1 MNMKKNL
8 NMTVGRF
15 QPFTQGHLN
24 MINEGEAPCI
34 VYRIN
39 SNDKVPNTLKG
50 FKVSGRVIK
59 KDSVQIVAYY
69 IDNPEGDLTEQQKE
83 LLKRPF
89 TNELIDKEL
98 DIVKRNCDKI
108 IEVVP
113 VLNAYQAFAMFN
125 KFILDHHD
133 EYEPN
138 YWMCGNDRVDTFVK
152 MIEKDDE
159 VAIERDG
166 KKYPN
171 VCKGKLKT
179 NIGKGRTEG
188 VSGTAV
194 RKSIL
199 NNDKAAFS
207 RIMPKGVDSMFNDFV
222 NAFHEFKGKL
232 LNLIKE
238 SHMSLRD
245 YVFERLI
252 NKTKEVYVMEGGQ
265 AGHMSHPFDY
275 TDFTANDLIQL
286 VDDLFSGKVEHMKEK
301 LDGFNIMASM
311 NNKGD
316 VVFIRNKSNLNSENG
331 GMSIQDMMEKWAEKE
346 HQKKVFKQ
354 SGDIITTIF
363 KKLGKS
369 FFNPDSTHRK
379 VINCECIVAGKTNIL
394 PYASD
399 KVAFH
404 GYQIYELQNG
414 KWNLQEDVEGNV
426 DDLYK
431 AAEGIDAA
439 KPRQDLVIRS
449 LQDGIKFAEKF
460 NKEIAKLWNDEGL
473 TMDKSVED
481 WKHVRF
487 KKFAPEWCREDN
499 DIFNRIC
506 NDDKS
511 VKATELKKRYPEHK
525 DDISQLEKSIK
536 KEVVGNI
543 MEPMDTLFLSIG
555 NELIDLL
562 DGFINSGTKDKV
574 ITTLKQDLESTI
586 DAVEKSNS
594 DKAKD
599 KLQTAMRR
607 LQKLNDKFNVA
618 EGIVIMYK
626 GRRMKFTGSFAAL
639 NQALGTRFELE

>member
-1 MNMKKNL
+1 MNMKKKL
-8 NMTVGRF
+8 NMAVGRF

-24 MINEGEAPCI
+24 MINEGEELCI

-39 SNDKVPNTLKG
+39 STDKVPDTLKG
-50 FKVSGRVIK
+50 FKVGGRVIK
-59 KDSVQIVAYY
+59 KDSVQIVADY
-69 IDNPEGDLTEQQKE
+69 IENPEGDLTEQQKE

-89 TNELIDKEL
+89 TNELISKEL

-125 KFILDHHD
+125 KFILDHQD

-138 YWMCGNDRVDTFVK
+138 YWMCGDDRVDTFVK

-316 VVFIRNKSNLNSENG
+316 VVFIRNKSNLNSANG

-414 KWNLQEDVEGNV
+414 KWNLQEDVEGHV

-460 NKEIAKLWNDEGL
+460 NKEIVKLWNNEGL

-487 KKFAPEWCREDN
+487 KKFAPEWCREDD

-511 VKATELKKRYPEHK
+511 VNATELKKRYPEHK
-525 DDISQLEKSIK
+525 DDIAQLEKSIK
-536 KEVVGNI
+536 KDVVGNI

-574 ITTLKQDLESTI
+574 ITTLKQDLASTI

-607 LQKLNDKFNVA
+607 LQKLNDKFNIA

>member
-1 MNMKKNL
+1 MNMKKKL
-8 NMTVGRF
+8 NITVGRF

-50 FKVSGRVIK
+50 FKVAGRVIK
-59 KDSVQIVAYY
+59 KDSVQIVADY
-69 IDNPEGDLTEQQKE
+69 IDTPEGELTEQQKE

-89 TNELIDKEL
+89 TNELIEKEL
-98 DIVKRNCDKI
+98 EIVKRNCDKI

-159 VAIERDG
+159 VAIERDS

-265 AGHMSHPFDY
+265 AGHMAHPFDY

-414 KWNLQEDVEGNV
+414 KWNLQEDVEGHV

-574 ITTLKQDLESTI
+574 ITTLKQDLESTV

-607 LQKLNDKFNVA
+607 LQKLNDKFNIA